1 MELINKRKRLYLI
14 CGKAEQGKS
23 ITSTFIKEIYQT
35 KNQKV
40 VILDHVKYLK
50 DYIKDYFDWDG
61 RNETKPRAL
70 MQQLGTELIRQ
81 KLNKPYFFINRLK
94 EDIEILSYFFD
105 IIIVDNIRLKVE
117 IEKQQAAFDD
127 IIAIK
132 VTRPDFKNKLTSNE
146 NKHLTEIDLDD
157 YEKFDYTIINDGTLD
172 ELKSKVI
179 NLIKLIEIPNHKK
192 ERP

>member
-1 MELINKRKRLYLI
+1 MELTNKRRRLYLI

-23 ITSTFIKEIYQT
+23 EVSAFIKKIYQA
-35 KNQKV
+35 KGEQA

-50 DYIKDYFDWDG
+50 DYVKDYFGWDG

-105 IIIVDNIRLKVE
+105 IIIIDNIRLKIE
-117 IEKQQAAFDD
+117 IYSQQASFEDT
-127 IIAIK
+127 ISIK
-132 VTRPDFKNKLTSNE
+132 VTRPNFKGKLSA
-146 NKHLTEIDLDD
+146 KQKQHLTEIDLDD
-157 YEKFDYTIINDGTLD
+157 YQRFDYTIINDQTIA
-172 ELKSKVI
+172 ELKNKVM
-179 NLIKLIEIPNHKK
+179 NLINEIEGSNFKK
-192 ERP
+192 KN